1 MNASDAITGSS
12 KIAIVEVV
20 VVKRSE
26 FLSSGPRPARFLLL
40 LPAGRSR
47 RRPLGARAPSTQWL
61 LLTRVLYELTSQA
74 YPLRIYYRNLG
85 TGTGTGTPES

>member
-26 FLSSGPRPARFLLL
+26 FCRPVPDRRGSFCCC
-40 LPAGRSR
+40 LPAAAAAALLVRVHPRRS
-47 RRPLGARAPSTQWL
+47 GSFS
-61 LLTRVLYELTSQA
+61 RVFYELTSLA

-85 TGTGTGTPES
+85 TGTGTGTPE